1 MSRLFLIRH
10 AQASFL
16 EENYDKLSRLG
27 EEQARLLG
35 EYWAWQNLQ
44 FDRVGAGPRQRQIHT
59 AKIVADEFRRASKPF
74 PEIQSSAEFDEYD
87 GENVLRRAL
96 PELLKKSQQ
105 ARELYRPL
113 EEACSSSDRA
123 KNFQRLFEWV
133 ITKWVGGELD
143 VPGVETWPEFCARVN
158 GGISQFV
165 SQCGHGST
173 TAIFCSGGPIAVAVQ
188 RALHLTAQDTLR
200 VMWMSR
206 NASYTDFLFSGERFT
221 LSGFN
226 AFPHLD
232 DPSLLTY
239 R

>member
-1 MSRLFLIRH
+1 VSRLFLIRH

-16 EENYDKLSRLG
+16 EEDYDKLSNLG
-27 EEQARLLG
+27 EEQAHLLG
-35 EYWAWQNLQ
+35 EYWAQQNLQ
-44 FDRVGAGPRQRQIHT
+44 FDRVCTGPRRRQIHT
-59 AKIVADEFRRASKPF
+59 AQIVAEEFRRTSKPF
-74 PEIQSSAEFDEYD
+74 PEALTTAEFDEYD

-96 PELLKKSQQ
+96 PGLLEKSQR

-113 EEACSSSDRA
+113 EEGSSSNDRS

-133 ITKWVGGELD
+133 ITKWVGGELA

-158 GGISQFV
+158 RGISHFV
-165 SQCGHGST
+165 SQCGHGAT
-173 TAIFCSGGPIAVAVQ
+173 AAIFCSGGPIAVAVQ
-188 RALHLTAQDTLR
+188 RALHLSPQDTLR

-206 NASYTDFLFSGERFT
+206 NASYTDFLFSGDRFT
-221 LSGFN
+221 LSEFN
-226 AFPHLD
+226 AFPHLE